1 MKRKE
6 RSQSLV
12 CEGRFCLSV
21 VCCLLFAV
29 IGRSAAAAQTTSY
42 GIIMSQ
48 TRTYD
53 QVDGEGQMASSGLNV
68 CEICVYERM
77 RLRADAVSVRT
88 IYV

>member
-1 MKRKE
+1 M
-6 RSQSLV
+6 
-12 CEGRFCLSV
+12 SV

-29 IGRSAAAAQTTSY
+29 IGRSAAAAAAAAQTTSY

>member
-1 MKRKE
+1 
-6 RSQSLV
+6 
-12 CEGRFCLSV
+12 
-21 VCCLLFAV
+21 
-29 IGRSAAAAQTTSY
+29 
-42 GIIMSQ
+42 MSQ